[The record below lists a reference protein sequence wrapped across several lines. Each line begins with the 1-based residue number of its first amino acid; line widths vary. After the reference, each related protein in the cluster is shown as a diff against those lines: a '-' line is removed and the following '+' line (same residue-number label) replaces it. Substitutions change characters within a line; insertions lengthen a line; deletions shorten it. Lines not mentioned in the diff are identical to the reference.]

1 MIDHHLTGRL
11 SRARGVIGRYPDPD
25 ERYILEWSDI
35 EHRPIHMLGVTR
47 PLVVEW
53 HQRGAM
59 VRREMLRPWVGHAS
73 HPADRVIEYAPE
85 ARPYEAMFWGRH
97 PRG

>member
-1 MIDHHLTGRL
+1 MTDHHLTGYL
-11 SRARGVIGRYPDPD
+11 SRARGVIGRYPAPGDRPP
-25 ERYILEWSDI
+25 LEDVAI
-35 EHRPIHMLGVTR
+35 ADRPIGMVGVTR

-59 VRREMLRPWVGHAS
+59 VRREQLRPWVGRAK

-85 ARPYEAMFWGRH
+85 SRPFKGMFWGRH

>member
-1 MIDHHLTGRL
+1 MTDYRLTGYL
-11 SRARGVIGRYPDPD
+11 ARARGVIGRYPDPGD
-25 ERYILEWSDI
+25 RYILEWSTI
-35 EHRPIHMLGVTR
+35 AGRPIHMLGVTR
-47 PLVVEW
+47 PLIVEW

-85 ARPYEAMFWGRH
+85 SRPFEAMFWGHH

>member
-1 MIDHHLTGRL
+1 MNDHHLTGRL

-25 ERYILEWSDI
+25 ERYILEWSAIDD
-35 EHRPIHMLGVTR
+35 RPIHMLGVTR